1 MCSIVG
7 FKQKQ
12 RGRKVLF
19 FSFLSHTTAKDLYD
33 GFTTVLNYDILAKLL
48 QVSMDGPSLNLTFFD
63 PLDDFQ
69 EKFENMLL
77 EMGSCG
83 LALQND
89 HKNAVW
95 YLNFIL
101 RSFYEIFHDSS
112 DTRAYDLSI
121 TKCDKSPI

>member
-89 HKNAVW
+89 HKNAV
-95 YLNFIL
+95 
-101 RSFYEIFHDSS
+101 
-112 DTRAYDLSI
+112 
-121 TKCDKSPI
+121 